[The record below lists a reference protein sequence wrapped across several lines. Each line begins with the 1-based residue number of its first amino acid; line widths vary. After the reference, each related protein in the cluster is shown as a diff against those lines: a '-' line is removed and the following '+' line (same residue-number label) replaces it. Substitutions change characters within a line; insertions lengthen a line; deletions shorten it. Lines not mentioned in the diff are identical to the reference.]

1 VIASSSLAAKDRR
14 LAGKS
19 KAPVATSEINP
30 PGQPVRIPADCE
42 RLPVSDGGQSRALL
56 PGTKESKMKKLV
68 LIVAAVL
75 SVSGAARAQGL
86 DGVFSNLPDD
96 IFDDANT
103 ADVSSMS
110 DGDFA
115 KALEQEMREAAP
127 GDLSWIDDLNRD
139 AGTVG
144 ALVGHRKD

>member
-1 VIASSSLAAKDRR
+1 
-14 LAGKS
+14 
-19 KAPVATSEINP
+19 
-30 PGQPVRIPADCE
+30 
-42 RLPVSDGGQSRALL
+42 
-56 PGTKESKMKKLV
+56 MKKLV

>member
-86 DGVFSNLPDD
+86 DGVFS

-103 ADVSSMS
+103 TDVSSMS